1 MSSIL
6 IDDSFQVTVSHICK
20 HWREVAL
27 GTPTLW
33 SEIDLETGR
42 RAVQS
47 HRRASAYLIRSKGY
61 RLSVCIDVNECDLDD
76 TSFYS
81 GRSDYQSPDTNVQL
95 QEAVDLLLLHIGQGR
110 KFKLVAEDYLYFHTV
125 LSRLSTAPPAP
136 LLEYL
141 KLHHIDE
148 DLELNYLMFPDDHTP
163 KLQYV
168 SLYQRRWYV
177 LIFVIELTC

>member
-1 MSSIL
+1 MVDNDHNNSDWEDEESEPDDDSNNDASPMSSIL

-27 GTPTLW
+27 GTPALW

-61 RLSVCIDVNECDLDD
+61 RLFVCIDVNKCDLDD

-81 GRSDYQSPDTNVQL
+81 G
-95 QEAVDLLLLHIGQGR
+95 
-110 KFKLVAEDYLYFHTV
+110 
-125 LSRLSTAPPAP
+125 
-136 LLEYL
+136 
-141 KLHHIDE
+141 
-148 DLELNYLMFPDDHTP
+148 
-163 KLQYV
+163 
-168 SLYQRRWYV
+168 
-177 LIFVIELTC
+177 